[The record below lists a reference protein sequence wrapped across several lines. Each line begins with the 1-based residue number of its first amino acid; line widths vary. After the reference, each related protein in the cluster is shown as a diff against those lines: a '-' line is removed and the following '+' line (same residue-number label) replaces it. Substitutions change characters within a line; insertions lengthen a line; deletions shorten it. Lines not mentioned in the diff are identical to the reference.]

1 MTNSLWRVML
11 LFSSIELTGAPSE
24 RSVGVSRSAALLFRE
39 LFRTVAFALALLF
52 ARHSPAQPTASEKK
66 PDEPPGIQD
75 NSFLMEE
82 AYNQEPGVVQ
92 HINSFQRFRSGT
104 WTASFTQ
111 EWPVPGQTH
120 QLSYTLLYAR
130 VDSDT
135 GSHTGFGDL
144 ALNYRYQLA
153 GSGDAKF
160 ACATRVSV
168 LLPSGDF
175 RKELGIGGV
184 GVQANIAASTV
195 LSEKFVTH
203 SNLGA
208 TYLPRAQNAGGDKA
222 TALGINAGQ
231 SLVWTLHRNFNALV
245 EALWIY
251 AETVTGPEV
260 TQGAHTFL
268 VSPGIRWA
276 HNLSGLQ
283 IVPGLAVPIAVSSH
297 RTEASVFLYLSF
309 EHPMWTPR

>member
-1 MTNSLWRVML
+1 LKS
-11 LFSSIELTGAPSE
+11 A
-24 RSVGVSRSAALLFRE
+24 GVVL
-39 LFRTVAFALALLF
+39 LALLCSAVASSV
-52 ARHSPAQPTASEKK
+52 ARGQAAEAPKA
-66 PDEPPGIQD
+66 DPPGIQD

-92 HINSFQRFRSGT
+92 HINSFQRFRGGN
-104 WTASFTQ
+104 WVAAFTQ
-111 EWPVPGQTH
+111 EWPVPGQAH
-120 QLSYTLLYAR
+120 QLSYTVLYAR

-135 GSHTGFGDL
+135 VPHTGLGDL

-175 RKELGIGGV
+175 RKELGVGGV

-203 SNLGA
+203 SNLGV

-222 TALGINAGQ
+222 TSLGVNAGQ
-231 SLVWTLHRNFNALV
+231 SLIWTLHKNFNALV
-245 EALWIY
+245 EAVWIY
-251 AETVTGPEV
+251 AESVTGPEV
-260 TQGAHTFL
+260 TQSAHTFL

-283 IVPGLAVPIAVSSH
+283 IVPGLAVPITVGSH

-309 EHPMWTPR
+309 EHPMWKPR